1 MNLMRAGTPA
11 GTSLRLAVVSDIHGN
26 LPALQ
31 AVLDDVA
38 RRGCDLLL
46 DCGDRLSGPLWPAET
61 ARLLRSL
68 DPPAVCGNHD
78 RQLLAC
84 AQGPGDAADMLAYA
98 ELDTATLD
106 WLRTLPPVL
115 WPVPGVAMVHGR
127 PDSDLEYLLET
138 VTPDAGRAGVRMAHD
153 ARIRERLRGV
163 GEAAQLVLCGHS
175 HQPRVVRVDSTLV
188 VNPGS
193 VGLPAFDDTHGGA
206 HCIEC
211 GSPHA
216 RYALCERRGGC
227 WSAALIAVDYDWEA
241 ATARALQRGMP
252 DWAGWLRT
260 GRACPP

>member
-1 MNLMRAGTPA
+1 MPQLAAAGAPGAT
-11 GTSLRLAVVSDIHGN
+11 LRLAVVSDIHGN

-31 AVLDDVA
+31 AVLEDIA

-61 ARLLRSL
+61 ARLLRRL
-68 DPPAVCGNHD
+68 DPPAVAGNHD

-84 AQGPGDAADMLAYA
+84 ARAPGDAADMLAYA
-98 ELDTATLD
+98 ELDAATLR
-106 WLRTLPPVL
+106 WLAALPPL
-115 WPVPGVAMVHGR
+115 LRPLDGVCMLHGR

-138 VTPDAGRAGVRMAHD
+138 VSPAAGPAGVRMAPEPQV
-153 ARIRERLRGV
+153 RQRLRGM
-163 GEAAQLVLCGHS
+163 GEPAQLVLCGHS

-193 VGLPAFDDTHGGA
+193 VGLPAFDDTHGGP

-216 RYALCERRGGC
+216 RYALCERRAGR
-227 WSAALIAVDYDWEA
+227 WSAALLAVDYDWDA
-241 ATARALQRGMP
+241 AAARALQRGMP
-252 DWAGWLRT
+252 DWAGWLRS
-260 GRACPP
+260 GRACPS